1 MWHHVDVSNNVQI
14 KLTGFFGCIAQATIT
29 SGRNIISSTWKV
41 NSSYFIFLY
50 IFQAELLENLLS
62 EAEQVHIRRREASEM
77 LQVCL
82 VPVFN
87 PDSGEKTIYLTAKLE
102 NSTRKFFILFI
113 ILGNYIVVDVYF
125 YFCHF
130 QPVKLNHKVIR

>member
-1 MWHHVDVSNNVQI
+1 M
-14 KLTGFFGCIAQATIT
+14 
-29 SGRNIISSTWKV
+29 

-77 LQVCL
+77 LQVCI

-87 PDSGEKTIYLTAKLE
+87 PDSGKKTICLTAKLE
-102 NSTRKFFILFI
+102 HSTRKFFILFI
-113 ILGNYIVVDVYF
+113 LLGNYIVVDVIF
-125 YFCHF
+125 IF
-130 QPVKLNHKVIR
+130 VIFNQ